1 MTDDPRK
8 KSFVLL
14 SEQPQHSLPEVA
26 SDGNHCAVIALI
38 GHSAAGKSSC
48 LRYMKSE
55 ANADMDVALGTT
67 KSPSLETAI
76 GWMIDE
82 SRPPV
87 IAVSNHEM
95 MLEALHAA
103 KVCGSHTTQMS
114 RIHFVYLH
122 KPKDRLARHLARAT
136 HGGSIRP
143 QLAQNYTLSEYER
156 FHKMFMDLADV
167 VIDCSSN
174 SVQETAEQVL
184 ELTKQV
190 KEQHGS

>member
-8 KSFVLL
+8 KRFVLL
-14 SEQPQHSLPEVA
+14 PEQPQHSLPEVA
-26 SDGNHCAVIALI
+26 SDGNHCAVIVLI

-87 IAVSNHEM
+87 IAVSNHEV

-103 KVCGSHTTQMS
+103 KVCGSHTTQLS

-122 KPKDRLARHLARAT
+122 KPKDRLARHLSRT
-136 HGGSIRP
+136 TPGGSNRP
-143 QLAQNYTLSEYER
+143 QLAQHYTLSEYER

-167 VIDCSSN
+167 VIDCSSIL
-174 SVQETAEQVL
+174 VPEVAAQVFKIRQQMV
-184 ELTKQV
+184 ELPD
-190 KEQHGS
+190 